1 MEVKNTLIFGHSNIQ
16 TLEDKKVFFKNK
28 IAKQV
33 DTSPTYWEYVKRQ
46 FAKNKR
52 ALYASYV
59 VIVLLFV
66 AIFADFLANDK
77 PIVMKYNGEW
87 YAPVLKEYVVE
98 FGIGQWPKEFINI
111 KWKDLET
118 DAELWPLIRYK
129 ATTQDKSIPQYAAP
143 MTEGNNGQ
151 HFIGTDKLGQDVAAG
166 MIHGTR
172 ISLSVGLVAMSIAF
186 IIGVFLGTLAGFYG
200 DDKFQVSRIRLILNV
215 CFLPFA
221 YFYGFMVRS
230 FVLSEAISTSIFT
243 FIIQFLLSLLIF
255 AGVLLLPNLL
265 TIPLKKIKRFGK
277 KVNIPLDILLTR
289 FIEVVVSVPVLVLI
303 LVIIAIAKPSIYN
316 VMIIIGLVSW
326 TGIARFVRAELLK
339 IRQLEYIEAADA
351 LGYSNMRKMFRH
363 AVPNALSPVFI
374 SVAFGIAAAILVEA
388 FLSFLGIGV
397 PVDTIT
403 WGKLLNLSRSNS
415 SAWWLAIFPGLA
427 IFVTVTVFNLIG
439 EGLTDALDPKLKK

>member
-1 MEVKNTLIFGHSNIQ
+1 M
-16 TLEDKKVFFKNK
+16 FFKKK
-28 IAKQV
+28 IAKQAN
-33 DTSPTYWEYVKRQ
+33 TSPTYWEYVKRQ
-46 FAKNKR
+46 FVKNKR

-59 VIVLLFV
+59 VIVLLFI
-66 AIFADFLANDK
+66 AIFADFLSNDK

-87 YAPVLKEYVVE
+87 YAPVLKEYVVD
-98 FGIGQWPKEFINI
+98 FGVGKWQKELINV
-111 KWKDLET
+111 KWKNLET
-118 DAELWPLIRYK
+118 DVAIWPLIPYK
-129 ATTQDKSIPQYAAP
+129 PTTQDKSVKQYASP
-143 MTEGNNGQ
+143 MTKGDNGK
-151 HFIGTDKLGQDVAAG
+151 HFLGTDKLGQDVAAG

-172 ISLSVGLVAMSIAF
+172 IALSVGLVAMSIAF

-200 DDKFQVSRIRLILNV
+200 DDKLQVARIRLILNL

-230 FVLSEAISTSIFT
+230 YVLSEAIATSILSFL
-243 FIIQFLLSLLIF
+243 IQFLWSLLIF
-255 AGVLLLPNLL
+255 IGILLLPNLL
-265 TIPLKKIKRFGK
+265 SIPLKKIKFFGK
-277 KVNIPLDILLTR
+277 KVKIPLDILLTR

-339 IRQLEYIEAADA
+339 IRRLEYIEAADA

-427 IFVTVTVFNLIG
+427 IFITVTVFNLIG
-439 EGLTDALDPKLKK
+439 EGLTDALDPKLKQ

>member
-1 MEVKNTLIFGHSNIQ
+1 M
-16 TLEDKKVFFKNK
+16 FFKKK
-28 IAKQV
+28 IAKQANQ
-33 DTSPTYWEYVKRQ
+33 SPTYWEYVKRQ

-59 VIVLLFV
+59 VLFLLFIAV
-66 AIFADFLANDK
+66 FADFLANDK
-77 PIVMKYNGEW
+77 PIIMQHNGKL
-87 YAPVLKEYVVE
+87 YAPVVKEYAVD
-98 FGIGQWPKEFINI
+98 FGVGKWQKELINV
-111 KWKDLET
+111 KWKDLDT
-118 DAELWPLIRYK
+118 DWAIWTPIPYK
-129 ATTQDKSIPQYAAP
+129 PTTQDKSIPQYASP
-143 MTEGNNGQ
+143 MTQGNNGK
-151 HFIGTDKLGQDVAAG
+151 HFLGTDKLGQDVAAG

-172 ISLSVGLVAMSIAF
+172 IALSVGLVAMSIAF
-186 IIGVFLGTLAGFYG
+186 VIGVFLGTLAGFYG
-200 DDKFQVSRIRLILNV
+200 DDKFQVSRIRLILNL

-230 FVLSEAISTSIFT
+230 YVLSEAISISIFN
-243 FIIQFLLSLLIF
+243 FLIQFLLSLLIF
-255 AGVLLLPNLL
+255 VGVLLLPNLL
-265 TIPLKKIKRFGK
+265 AILLKKIPLLGK
-277 KVNIPLDILLTR
+277 KVKIPLDILLTR
-289 FIEVVVSVPVLVLI
+289 FIEVVVSIPVLVLI

-339 IRQLEYIEAADA
+339 IRRLEYIEAADA

-403 WGKLLNLSRSNS
+403 WGKLLNLSRSNA

-427 IFVTVTVFNLIG
+427 IFITVTVFNLIG

>member
-1 MEVKNTLIFGHSNIQ
+1 M
-16 TLEDKKVFFKNK
+16 FFKKK
-28 IAKQV
+28 IAKQAN
-33 DTSPTYWEYVKRQ
+33 TSPTYWEYVKRQ

-59 VIVLLFV
+59 VIFLLFI

-77 PIVMKYNGEW
+77 PIVMKYQGNW
-87 YAPVLKEYVVE
+87 YAPVAQEYAVDFGLGKWQKEL
-98 FGIGQWPKEFINI
+98 INV
-111 KWKDLET
+111 KWKNLEM
-118 DAELWPLIRYK
+118 DAALWPPIPYK
-129 ATTQDKSIPQYAAP
+129 PTTQDKSIRQYAEP
-143 MTEGNNGQ
+143 MTQGDNGK
-151 HFIGTDKLGQDVAAG
+151 HWLGTDKLGQDVAAG

-172 ISLSVGLVAMSIAF
+172 IALSVGLVAMSIAF
-186 IIGVFLGTLAGFYG
+186 IIGVFLGTIAGFFG
-200 DDKFQVSRIRLILNV
+200 DDKFQVSRIRVILNL

-230 FVLSEAISTSIFT
+230 YALSDAIATSILSFLL
-243 FIIQFLLSLLIF
+243 QFLLSLIIF
-255 AGVLLLPNLL
+255 IGILLLPNLL
-265 TIPLKKIKRFGK
+265 TIPLKKIPFFGK
-277 KVNIPLDILLTR
+277 KIKIPLDILLTR

-326 TGIARFVRAELLK
+326 TGIARFIRAELLK
-339 IRQLEYIEAADA
+339 IRRLEYIEAADA

-374 SVAFGIAAAILVEA
+374 SVAFGIAAAILIEA

-415 SAWWLAIFPGLA
+415 SAWWLAVFPGLA
-427 IFVTVTVFNLIG
+427 IFITVTVFNLIG